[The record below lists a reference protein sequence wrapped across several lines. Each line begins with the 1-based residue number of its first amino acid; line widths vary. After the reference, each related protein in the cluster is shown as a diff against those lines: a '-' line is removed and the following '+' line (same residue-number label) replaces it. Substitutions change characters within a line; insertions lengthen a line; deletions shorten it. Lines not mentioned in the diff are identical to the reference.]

1 MQQHKAR
8 LEVGAEPLNADVLVA
23 TAGFHSFNAD
33 GDVTPYR
40 LALEEV
46 DKALLLR
53 HSLHEQAAAMVRGAD
68 VQNIVHNVSGLGT
81 LGFGFQKEVFPS
93 IKVSAN
99 NHNSSPITLT
109 TRRERWVHNAQ
120 FAKVVALNITNVAVV
135 TPVAVHAGINIGVE
149 PRPVVLER
157 PQRSGGRIVE

>member
-1 MQQHKAR
+1 MAR
-8 LEVGAEPLNADVLVA
+8 LEVGAEPLNADVLVTA
-23 TAGFHSFNAD
+23 TGLHRFNAD
-33 GDVTPYR
+33 GDVAPHR

-53 HSLHEQAAAMVRGAD
+53 YGLHEQAAAVVRGAD

-109 TRRERWVHNAQ
+109 DRRERRVHNAQ
-120 FAKVVALNITNVAVV
+120 YAKDVALNITNVAVV
-135 TPVAVHAGINIGVE
+135 TTVAVHARQNSGA
-149 PRPVVLER
+149 ER
-157 PQRSGGRIVE
+157 G